1 MTKVLVKSN
10 NVPNIQV
17 IFLLLVQHL
26 DIPKINKQ
34 KVEDKMLFPLLF
46 VFIPVFLQ
54 NWTPP
59 YMYTTSNIAKTSL
72 LWLVDVNI

>member
-46 VFIPVFLQ
+46 VFIPVALRGG
-54 NWTPP
+54 
-59 YMYTTSNIAKTSL
+59 S
-72 LWLVDVNI
+72 